1 MGVEN
6 EPGRNRVHRAIDIG
20 ADPLAQRESMEQH
33 LGLKQCKSVR
43 ALKWQFVG
51 GLPCWVDSH
60 VGHNMCVSFHSF
72 VGATKQGDDKQLGSG
87 QIKLGPALDVASEAT
102 FPFTRE
108 EVRGGRRSVGGDSP
122 EGGARIKKDPTF
134 RAFLLPPQTFRW
146 FLSLSVPCLALS
158 LIFFAGPLNHDH
170 HDKGGS
176 GKLTETRNLFH
187 CVGDEILPETSEEW
201 NTS

>member
-1 MGVEN
+1 
-6 EPGRNRVHRAIDIG
+6 
-20 ADPLAQRESMEQH
+20 MEQC

-51 GLPCWVDSH
+51 GLPCWSQH
-60 VGHNMCVSFHSF
+60 VRRLSQLCWCHQTGRRQTIGLWPNQTWASPGCCFGGHFSFHT
-72 VGATKQGDDKQLGSG
+72 GGGKGRKKERGWRQPGGW
-87 QIKLGPALDVASEAT
+87 GPKKKRPNTSSLS
-102 FPFTRE
+102 
-108 EVRGGRRSVGGDSP
+108 SP
-122 EGGARIKKDPTF
+122 AANIS
-134 RAFLLPPQTFRW
+134 LVSS
-146 FLSLSVPCLALS
+146 LSLSVPCLALS

-187 CVGDEILPETSEEW
+187 CVGDEILPETIPGW